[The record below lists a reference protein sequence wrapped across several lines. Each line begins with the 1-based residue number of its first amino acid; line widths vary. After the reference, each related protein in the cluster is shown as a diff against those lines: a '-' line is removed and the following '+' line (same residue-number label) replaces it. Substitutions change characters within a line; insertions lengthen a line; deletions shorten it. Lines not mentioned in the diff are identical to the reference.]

1 MSWLFLALLSAFSL
15 STADAL
21 SKRALRST
29 DGGGAGSTD
38 DFVIVWVREGYALP
52 FLVLALVF
60 IPVPRLDGT
69 FWLTLVVLLP
79 LEIIALVLYVKA
91 IRLSP
96 LSLSIPFM
104 AFSPVFIIFI
114 AFFVLGEWPDR
125 SGAAGI
131 LLIALGAYF
140 LNASASRYG
149 PLGPVKAIFKEP
161 GSVLMIAVAFIYS
174 ITSTLGKVAVFIYS
188 ITSTLGKVAV
198 QHSSPV
204 FFGFLYPLV
213 LTVPLTFLVIFKG
226 QLKGVV
232 SRPSAFL
239 PIGLSTAV
247 MIMSHFVAIS
257 LVDVAY
263 MISVK
268 RTSLIFSVLYG
279 KFLFN
284 EEKIKERLLGSALM
298 MAGVVAIVVF

>member
-1 MSWLFLALLSAFSL
+1 MSWFFLALLSAFSL

-29 DGGGAGSTD
+29 DEAGVRPSD

-52 FLVLALVF
+52 FLLAALFF
-60 IPVPRLDGT
+60 ITVPALDAT

-79 LEIIALVLYVKA
+79 LEIIALILYVKA

-96 LSLSIPFM
+96 LSLTIPFM
-104 AFSPVFIIFI
+104 AFSPVFIVFI

-125 SGAAGI
+125 SGMAGI
-131 LLIALGAYF
+131 LLIVAGAYL

-149 PLGPVKAIFKEP
+149 LLGPIKAIFKEP

-174 ITSTLGKVAVFIYS
+174 ITSTLGKVAV
-188 ITSTLGKVAV
+188 
-198 QHSSPV
+198 QHSDPV

-213 LTVPLTFLVIFKG
+213 LTVPLTILIVIKG
-226 QLKGVV
+226 RLKDVV

-239 PIGLSTAV
+239 PIGLFTAV
-247 MIMSHFVAIS
+247 MIISHFIAIG

-268 RTSLIFSVLYG
+268 RTSLIFSLLYG
-279 KFLFN
+279 KFLFK
-284 EEKIKERLLGSALM
+284 EERIKERLVGSVLM
-298 MAGVVAIVVF
+298 MAGVVVIVLF